1 MQKAKHGGTMAIGP
15 VWPSCAGDLACEAE
29 RYLALIDDFRAEGCE
44 PRWRLERT
52 VVLRAARPIGPG
64 PKSTERRK
72 K

>member
-1 MQKAKHGGTMAIGP
+1 MSGLPAHF
-15 VWPSCAGDLACEAE
+15 SCGGDLACEAE
-29 RYLALIDDFRAEGCE
+29 HYLALVDDVRAEGCE

-52 VVLRAARPIGPG
+52 VVLRAARPVGPG